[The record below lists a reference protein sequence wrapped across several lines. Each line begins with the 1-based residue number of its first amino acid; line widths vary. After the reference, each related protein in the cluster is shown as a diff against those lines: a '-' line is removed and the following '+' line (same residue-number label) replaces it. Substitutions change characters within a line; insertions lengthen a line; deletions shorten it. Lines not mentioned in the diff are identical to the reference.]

1 MNLNLLIVLV
11 LYYRFSWYTPLVAN
25 WNKNSFLEIFSPVV
39 FMYKTQTFNPARSK
53 MLKNIWRAHLHKI
66 STSHCIYSPSGPPRL
81 HWIFYYHKSFSGI
94 RLLLFFRFLLIF
106 MHGTRHKHFF
116 FVSIHCRRNMIR
128 STSVSL
134 SDVNNNL
141 FLFLPWTW
149 TLISNIPL
157 FVTAV

>member
-53 MLKNIWRAHLHKI
+53 MLKNIWRVHLHKI

-94 RLLLFFRFLLIF
+94 LFRFVTFFSIFIDFYAWNSPQALFFCFYTLQE
-106 MHGTRHKHFF
+106 KYD
-116 FVSIHCRRNMIR
+116 SIYIGLTFGCQQ
-128 STSVSL
+128 
-134 SDVNNNL
+134 
-141 FLFLPWTW
+141 
-149 TLISNIPL
+149 
-157 FVTAV
+157 